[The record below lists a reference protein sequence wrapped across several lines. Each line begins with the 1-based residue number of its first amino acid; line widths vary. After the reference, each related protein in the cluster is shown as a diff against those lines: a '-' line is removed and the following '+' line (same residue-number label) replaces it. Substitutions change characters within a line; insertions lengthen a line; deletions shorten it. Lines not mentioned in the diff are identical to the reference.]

1 MYLGLNDF
9 DYTLSDDQQFDFN
22 TLLPDFYGTFL
33 TTGSKG
39 ELRAWMSAKVI
50 FAPRAKVV
58 SRRSESLSLPSLPAG
73 ARLVATIWNLDLLL
87 TLT

>member
-22 TLLPDFYGTFL
+22 TLLPNFDGAFL

-39 ELRAWMSAKVI
+39 ELRA
-50 FAPRAKVV
+50 
-58 SRRSESLSLPSLPAG
+58 
-73 ARLVATIWNLDLLL
+73 
-87 TLT
+87 